1 MDKKCSSANA
11 ARAIV
16 RAGQGHDVG
25 PNLASIR
32 HRSGEEVMT
41 QILDPNREVA
51 PNFIQYVLTID
62 DGRVTTGI
70 IASETATSITLKRAE
85 DQQETI
91 LRQNIEEIASAG
103 TSLMPEGLEKKLSHQ
118 DMADLLRFLLGR

>member
-1 MDKKCSSANA
+1 
-11 ARAIV
+11 
-16 RAGQGHDVG
+16 
-25 PNLASIR
+25 
-32 HRSGEEVMT
+32 MT
-41 QILDPNREVA
+41 QVLDPNREVA
-51 PNFIQYVLTID
+51 PNFIQYVVTID